1 MHPHSHF
8 ILYSRHHTLVIARVL
23 VVRFAAIVVIGV
35 LREGGGAIWCDS
47 DLIFVALD
55 SSLSGVRTAVMAS
68 YPPESMIQKPYPP
81 GTCFIGLP
89 SGVEPLSRRLPP
101 ARSEATAHAKVFR
114 HSIKDGERLP
124 DQTATTLAS

>member
-1 MHPHSHF
+1 MLGERGMRGSVGCSPPMQGEECIPHSHF

-89 SGVEPLSRRLPP
+89 SGGRTAQQKTSTGPLRGDR
-101 ARSEATAHAKVFR
+101 TC
-114 HSIKDGERLP
+114 
-124 DQTATTLAS
+124 